1 MKKTYISPMIETD
14 DLCSDNFC
22 LDIIAGSNGNAVKTG
37 GDNGDG
43 LAKERNNFEL
53 EQFNDWGSL

>member
-1 MKKTYISPMIETD
+1 MIETD

-22 LDIIAGSNGNAVKTG
+22 LDIIAGSNGDAVKTDG
-37 GDNGDG
+37 ENGDG

>member
-1 MKKTYISPMIETD
+1 MIETD

-22 LDIIAGSNGNAVKTG
+22 LDIIAGSNGDAEKTG
-37 GDNGDG
+37 DENGDG